1 MELDELR
8 DMWAKS
14 ATQPSVIN
22 YNITE
27 LIYRDAKGPLAIL
40 EKKFKAALYIF
51 PFVVLLFGGTFISNG
66 TTQSVIMWLLFSIL
80 FIEFLFSLF
89 NYITV
94 KQIQQPAGN
103 IKENLLKRVFLLQQ
117 RNHNYMYLHVGLYTL
132 MAALLELSV
141 YFNFDASHNWWGHI
155 APVPRV
161 AIIVAFLTAQY
172 FIKRQ
177 SQRQM
182 YGQYIDKLNE
192 LIGQME

>member
-14 ATQPSVIN
+14 TIQPTAIN
-22 YNITE
+22 YTVTE
-27 LIYRDAKGPLAIL
+27 VIYRDAKGPLAML

-51 PFVVLLFGGTFISNG
+51 PFVMILFGGTFISNG
-66 TTQSVIMWLLFSIL
+66 ANQSVITWLLFGIL
-80 FIEFLFSLF
+80 FTEFLFSLF
-89 NYITV
+89 NYITI

-103 IKENLLKRVFLLQQ
+103 IKDNLLKRGFLLQQ
-117 RNHNYMYLHVGLYTL
+117 RNHNYLYLHVGLYAL

-141 YFNFDASHNWWGHI
+141 YFNFDISDNWWGQI
-155 APVPRV
+155 APVLRV
-161 AIIVAFLTAQY
+161 AIILVFLIAQY
-172 FIKRQ
+172 FVKRQ
-177 SQRQM
+177 SQKQM

>member
-14 ATQPSVIN
+14 ATQPTAIN

-27 LIYRDAKGPLAIL
+27 LIYRDAKGPLVTL

-51 PFVVLLFGGTFISNG
+51 PFVVLLFGGTFISQG
-66 TTQSVIMWLLFSIL
+66 TNQSVLMWLLFSIL

-89 NYITV
+89 NYITI

-103 IKENLLKRVFLLQQ
+103 IKDNLLKRVFLLQQ
-117 RNHNYMYLHVGLYTL
+117 RNNNYLYLHVALYML
-132 MAALLELSV
+132 MAILLELSI
-141 YFNFDASHNWWGHI
+141 YFNFDAGNNWWAHI
-155 APVPRV
+155 APALR
-161 AIIVAFLTAQY
+161 ATILIVFLTAQY
-172 FIKRQ
+172 FIKRH
-177 SQRQM
+177 SQKQM
-182 YGQYIDKLNE
+182 YGRYIDKLSE

>member
-1 MELDELR
+1 MELDQFR

-14 ATQPSVIN
+14 ATQPSAIN

-27 LIYRDAKGPLAIL
+27 LIYRDAKGPLAML
-40 EKKFKAALYIF
+40 EKKFKATLYIF
-51 PFVVLLFGGTFISNG
+51 PFVMILFSGTFISNG
-66 TTQSVIMWLLFSIL
+66 VNQSVITWLLFSIL
-80 FIEFLFSLF
+80 FIEFLFALF

-103 IKENLLKRVFLLQQ
+103 VKDNLLKRAFLLQQ
-117 RNHNYMYLHVGLYTL
+117 RNHNYLHLYVGLYVL

-141 YFNFDASHNWWGHI
+141 YFDFDTSHNWWGHI
-155 APVPRV
+155 APLLR
-161 AIIVAFLTAQY
+161 ATIIIVFLIAQY
-172 FIKRQ
+172 IVKRH
-177 SQRQM
+177 SQKKM

>member
-14 ATQPSVIN
+14 ATRPTATN

-27 LIYRDAKGPLAIL
+27 LIYRDAKSPLAML

-51 PFVVLLFGGTFISNG
+51 PFVVILFAGTFISNG
-66 TTQSVIMWLLFSIL
+66 ANQSVIMWLLFSIL
-80 FIEFLFSLF
+80 FIEFAFSLF
-89 NYITV
+89 NYITI

-103 IKENLLKRVFLLQQ
+103 IKDNLLKRVFLLQQ
-117 RNHNYMYLHVGLYTL
+117 RNHNYLYLHVGLYML

-141 YFNFDASHNWWGHI
+141 HLNFDVSHNWWVNI
-155 APVPRV
+155 TPVLRI
-161 AIIVAFLTAQY
+161 AIIIVFLTAQY
-172 FIKRQ
+172 FIKRH